1 MPPKSALAAAS
12 LATFALC
19 GTGPAVAQGTD
30 ADAAKP
36 AAEAKKSGAEAK
48 KTVADAVPA
57 NSTGRG
63 VLVLGAD
70 QRVFKPCGGD
80 REFWV
85 NDATNGDLERVYQKL
100 AGGPG
105 KPLFVDV
112 RGVLESA
119 PKDGAGAAYPR
130 TLKVVEVR
138 RADPAGPGCRENLR
152 FFELRAWGEDPFW
165 RLDIA
170 RNGITFSSYGAPSSV
185 AVPYTPPRRD
195 GAETHYASVRDGADR
210 HAVELVIK
218 PGRCVDPRTGA
229 VTWLSVE
236 GKLDDR
242 RLSGCAYEGERA
254 Q

>member
-1 MPPKSALAAAS
+1 MSPKSAFFAALLA
-12 LATFALC
+12 ALC
-19 GTGPAVAQGTD
+19 GAGPAVAQGTE
-30 ADAAKP
+30 AEMPAAEPKKP
-36 AAEAKKSGAEAK
+36 GAEAKKS
-48 KTVADAVPA
+48 VPDAVPA

-63 VLVLGAD
+63 VLVFGAD

-112 RGVLESA
+112 RGVLEPA
-119 PKDGAGAAYPR
+119 PKDGAGAAYSR

-152 FFELRAWGEDPFW
+152 YFELRAWGEDPFW
-165 RLDIA
+165 RLDVA
-170 RNGITFSSYGAPSSV
+170 RNGITFSSYGAPQAV
-185 AVPYTPPRRD
+185 AFPYAPPRRD
-195 GAETHYASVRDGADR
+195 GAETRYAAIRDGANG

-218 PGRCVDPRTGA
+218 PGRCTDPRTGA

-242 RLSGCAYEGERA
+242 RLSGCAYEGERG